1 MLIAFVLVCLFSRP
15 SHALAAKAKPNKEPL
30 KKDDDILARAG
41 RRRPDLPSYS
51 YDEVGEHTSR
61 EKRIWVTFK
70 EGVYDITDFVDHHP
84 GGETILMAVGGPL
97 EPFWDLYAVH
107 KSAHVFKVLEDLRI
121 GNVLPGDGN
130 KQQPHEVVD
139 YYANEPKRHP
149 DLKPHTEKPFNAE
162 TPRKILVDSF
172 LTPNEFFFVRNH
184 FPVPDANE
192 LRRNHTLELTGIG
205 LKKPVSLE
213 VSDLKKKFKVYTI
226 TTTIPCSGNRRT
238 DMDKT
243 KPVKGLPW
251 DVGAVSTA
259 EWTGV
264 KLSDVLEYVGAEE
277 SKVGHVIFQGHDRD
291 IEGLCYEASIPAAT
305 AFDPRRDVLLAFEMN
320 GKELPA
326 DHGYPLR
333 VVAPGIIGARQVKWL
348 ERIVLSEQE
357 SMSFWQQKDYKI
369 FNPSA
374 VVEGGGVTAKAIQE
388 YPVQAAIC
396 IPEPGSTITDDYLT
410 VKGYAFSGGGKGI
423 IRVDVTIDGGS
434 TWFEA
439 KLHSS
444 NQARH
449 REWAWTIWETSI
461 PLTKEHR
468 GEIEIAVKATDSS
481 HDTQPE
487 TDRGLW
493 NTRGLLENKWHRVKV
508 NVNVGAR
515 KQREQKKSSGSTCEC

>member
-1 MLIAFVLVCLFSRP
+1 M
-15 SHALAAKAKPNKEPL
+15 
-30 KKDDDILARAG
+30 
-41 RRRPDLPSYS
+41 
-51 YDEVGEHTSR
+51 
-61 EKRIWVTFK
+61 TFK
-70 EGVYDITDFVDHHP
+70 EGVYDITDFVDSHP

-107 KSAHVFKVLEDLRI
+107 KSAHVFKVLEDFRI
-121 GNVLPGDGN
+121 GNVLPDEGN
-130 KQQPHEVVD
+130 RQQPHEVVN
-139 YYANEPKRHP
+139 YFANEPKRHP
-149 DLKPHTEKPFNAE
+149 GLIAHTEKPFNAE
-162 TPRKILVDSF
+162 TPREILVDSF

-184 FPVPDANE
+184 LPVPDANE

-205 LKKPVSLE
+205 LKKPVSLK
-213 VSDLKKKFKVYTI
+213 VSDLKRKCKIYKI

-238 DMDKT
+238 DMDTT
-243 KPVKGLPW
+243 KPVRGLPW
-251 DVGAVSTA
+251 GVGGVSTA

-264 KLSDVLEYVGAEE
+264 KLSDVLEYIGADE
-277 SKVGHVIFQGHDRD
+277 SKVSHVIFQGYDHDS
-291 IEGLCYEASIPAAT
+291 EGLCFEASIPAAT
-305 AFDPRRDVLLAFEMN
+305 AFDPRREVLLAFEMN

-348 ERIVLSEQE
+348 HRIILSEQE

-369 FNPSA
+369 FDPSA
-374 VVEGGGVTAKAIQE
+374 VGDGGGVTAKAIQE

-396 IPEPGSTITDDYLT
+396 IPEPGATITDDYLT

-423 IRVDVTIDGGS
+423 IRVDVTIDDGL

-439 KLHSS
+439 TLHSS
-444 NQARH
+444 DQARY

-487 TDRGLW
+487 TDRGIW
-493 NTRGLLENKWHRVKV
+493 NTRGLLETKWHRVKV
-508 NVNVGAR
+508 NVDACKQQER
-515 KQREQKKSSGSTCEC
+515 KK